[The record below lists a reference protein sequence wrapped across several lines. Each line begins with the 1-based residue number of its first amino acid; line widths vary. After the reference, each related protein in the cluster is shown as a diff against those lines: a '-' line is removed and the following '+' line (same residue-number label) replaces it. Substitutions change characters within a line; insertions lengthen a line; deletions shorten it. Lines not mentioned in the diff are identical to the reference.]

1 MYLKPIEIL
10 LLFMVPLVTLTVI
23 AVCVT
28 ICKTKASKSV
38 KIGETYDIRYKEL
51 LESMDDPFEGPSPDR
66 TGKVLDIKTGKGNVT
81 WVKVKENNTGLI
93 VSMKMNEFL
102 NYYIVK

>member
-10 LLFMVPLVTLTVI
+10 LLFMVPLITLITI
-23 AVCVT
+23 AVGVT
-28 ICKTKASKSV
+28 ICKNKAAKSV

-66 TGKVLDIKTGKGNVT
+66 TGKVLDIKTGKGDVT
-81 WVKVKENNTGLI
+81 WVQVKENDSGLI
-93 VSMKMNEFL
+93 VSMKMEEFL
-102 NYYIVK
+102 SYYIVK

>member
-10 LLFMVPLVTLTVI
+10 LIFMVPLITLIAI
-23 AVCVT
+23 AVGVT
-28 ICKTKASKSV
+28 ICKTKAAKAV

-51 LESMDDPFEGPSPDR
+51 LESMDNPFEGPSPDR

-81 WVKVKENNTGLI
+81 WVKVKENDTGLI
-93 VSMKMNEFL
+93 VSMTMNEFL